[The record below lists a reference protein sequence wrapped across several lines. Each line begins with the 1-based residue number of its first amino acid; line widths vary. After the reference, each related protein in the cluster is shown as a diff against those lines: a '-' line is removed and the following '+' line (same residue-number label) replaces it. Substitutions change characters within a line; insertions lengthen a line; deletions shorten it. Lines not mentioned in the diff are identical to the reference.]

1 MAKLKNRERRLIED
15 VFGMNGGYVLDFT
28 NTTFAEFFEDEFSI
42 NIYGDAYALDSGSKA
57 NRLRAFIARHDGQTI
72 AKLLSLLL
80 SIRIEQNSDSGQFQR
95 LSDDKI
101 DEVVFVIQRLNE
113 SNTNHV
119 AKGLQD
125 VSELID
131 FDTVQLDLDRALRS
145 AESDPEDAV
154 TAACSIIESVCRS
167 ILVELDEPFPAK
179 RDIKGLFNAVKR
191 PLGLSGGRT
200 DLADEIANDV
210 RQILSGLVTVVSGI
224 GALRTHGGDAHG
236 RERGYQRIDS
246 RIAHLAIHGAS
257 TISIFL
263 IDTWQRKFPDRVIH
277 RK

>member
-1 MAKLKNRERRLIED
+1 MARLKNWERRLIED

-42 NIYGDAYALDSGSKA
+42 DIYTDAYAFSSGSKA
-57 NRLRAFIARHDGQTI
+57 NRLRAFIAKHDEGTI
-72 AKLLSLLL
+72 AKLISSLLAL
-80 SIRIEQNSDSGQFQR
+80 RRQLTADHEQFER
-95 LSDDKI
+95 LSDAKT
-101 DEVVFVIQRLNE
+101 DEVMSVIRRLMDSSPNQL
-113 SNTNHV
+113 
-119 AKGLQD
+119 AKGLQH

-131 FDTVQLDLDRALRS
+131 FDTVQRDLDRALAS

-167 ILVELDEPFPAK
+167 ILVELDEALPPK

-191 PLGLSGGRT
+191 PLGLSSDRT

-236 RERGYQRIDS
+236 RERGYQRIDA
-246 RIAHLAIHGAS
+246 RIAHLAIHSAS

-277 RK
+277 RE